1 MSDIKTKKRKTWKNP
16 LAVWGAKGGN
26 HEVATPEWKNPHQI
40 WRDTK
45 AFKVPTNKI
54 GRFHYEYKSSN
65 HGEKIWNRLRWW
77 PTRRTIL
84 LREDA
89 KHGIILS
96 ILRQNSF
103 RRQCFDRAF

>member
-45 AFKVPTNKI
+45 AFKVPTTKI

-65 HGEKIWNRLRWW
+65 HGEKIWNRPSESSPNFFTMIAWLIFVMKASNGRWW
-77 PTRRTIL
+77 DL
-84 LREDA
+84 
-89 KHGIILS
+89 
-96 ILRQNSF
+96 
-103 RRQCFDRAF
+103 